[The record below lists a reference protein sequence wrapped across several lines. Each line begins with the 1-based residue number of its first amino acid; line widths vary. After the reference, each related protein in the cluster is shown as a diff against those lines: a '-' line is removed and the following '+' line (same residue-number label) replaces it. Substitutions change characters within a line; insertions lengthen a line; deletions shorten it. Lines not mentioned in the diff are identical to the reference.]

1 MVSNMALA
9 VARHSLHLVLQPSEI
24 KRALVVTAHP
34 DDVDFGAAGTV
45 AKLTDAGAVVTY
57 CLVTDGQAGGY
68 DQTIPR
74 PRMAE
79 IRREEQ
85 TKAAAEVGVT
95 DLIFLGIMDGQV
107 VFDLDLR
114 REVSR
119 VIRQVRPQVV
129 ITQPPMINLNSVYGS
144 HADHVATGQA
154 VWAAVYPDARNPFAF
169 PELLEAGYEPW
180 AADEIWITLSVEANE
195 TVDIT
200 DQIDRKIRALRCHE
214 SQHRDPDALEERVR
228 GWYREL
234 ALEGGLEAGRSAE
247 RFFVADAR

>member
-1 MVSNMALA
+1 MSRAYA
-9 VARHSLHLVLQPSEI
+9 APSLVRVLQPSEI
-24 KRALVVTAHP
+24 ERALVVTAHP

-45 AKLTDAGAVVTY
+45 ANLTDAGAVVTY
-57 CLVTDGQAGGY
+57 CLVTDGQAGGF

-85 TKAAAEVGVT
+85 AKAAAEVGVT
-95 DLIFLGIMDGQV
+95 NLVFLGIMDGQV

-114 REVSR
+114 REISR

-129 ITQPPMINLNSVYGS
+129 ITQSPIINLNTVYGS
-144 HADHVATGQA
+144 HADHVATGQG

-169 PELLEAGYEPW
+169 PELLQEGLEPW
-180 AADEIWITLSVEANE
+180 AADEIWIMLGMDANE

-200 DQIDRKIRALRCHE
+200 DQLDRKIRALRCHE
-214 SQHRDPDALEERVR
+214 SQHRDPDGMVDRVQE
-228 GWYREL
+228 WYREI
-234 ALEGGLEAGRSAE
+234 ALQGGLGEGRFAE
-247 RFFVADAR
+247 SFFVADAR

>member
-1 MVSNMALA
+1 MGRSLA
-9 VARHSLHLVLQPSEI
+9 AVLQPHEI
-24 KRALVVTAHP
+24 ERALVVTAHP

-45 AKLTDAGAVVTY
+45 AMLTDAGAMVTY
-57 CLVTDGQAGGY
+57 CLVTDGQAGGF

-74 PRMAE
+74 PKMAE

-95 DLIFLGIMDGQV
+95 DLVFLGVMDGEV
-107 VFDLDLR
+107 VFDLELR
-114 REVSR
+114 REISR

-129 ITQPPMINLNSVYGS
+129 ITQSPVIDINTVYGS

-154 VWAAVYPDARNPFAF
+154 TWAAVYPDARNPFAF
-169 PELLEAGYEPW
+169 PELLDAGLEPW
-180 AADEIWITLSVEANE
+180 AADEIWITLSGDANS
-195 TVDIT
+195 TMDIT

-214 SQHRDPDALEERVR
+214 SQHRDPDAMEARVR
-228 GWYREL
+228 EWYLELGREGDL
-234 ALEGGLEAGRSAE
+234 SEGRSAE

>member
-1 MVSNMALA
+1 MLK
-9 VARHSLHLVLQPSEI
+9 PTEI
-24 KRALVVTAHP
+24 ERALVVTAHP

-45 AKLTDAGAVVTY
+45 ATLTDAGVAVTY
-57 CLVTDGQAGGY
+57 CLVTDGQAGGF

-74 PRMAE
+74 SRMAE

-95 DLIFLGIMDGQV
+95 DLVFLGIMDGAV

-114 REVSR
+114 RSISR

-129 ITQPPMINLNSVYGS
+129 ITQSPVINIATVYGS
-144 HADHVATGQA
+144 HADHVATGQG

-169 PELLEAGYEPW
+169 TELLEHEGLEPW
-180 AADEIWITLSVEANE
+180 AVDEIWIMLGLDSNE

-200 DQIDRKIRALRCHE
+200 DQLDRKVRALRCHE
-214 SQHRDPDALEERVR
+214 SQHRDPDGLEQRVR
-228 GWYREL
+228 EWFREL
-234 ALEGGLEAGRSAE
+234 ARQGGLPDGRSAE

>member
-1 MVSNMALA
+1 MQSA
-9 VARHSLHLVLQPSEI
+9 EI
-24 KRALVVTAHP
+24 ERALVVTAHP

-45 AKLTDAGAVVTY
+45 AHLTDAGSVVTY
-57 CLVTDGQAGGY
+57 CLVTDGQAGGF

-85 TKAAAEVGVT
+85 TKAAAEVGVS
-95 DLIFLGIMDGQV
+95 DLVFLGIMDGQV

-114 REVSR
+114 REISR

-129 ITQPPMINLNSVYGS
+129 ITQSPVVNITTVYGS
-144 HADHVATGQA
+144 HADHVATGQG

-169 PELLEAGYEPW
+169 PELLQEGLEPW
-180 AADEIWITLSVEANE
+180 AADEIWIMLGADSNE

-200 DQIDRKIRALRCHE
+200 DQLDRKLRALRCHE
-214 SQHRDPDALEERVR
+214 SQHRDPDGMEQRVR
-228 GWYREL
+228 EWFLEL
-234 ALEGGLEAGRSAE
+234 ARQGGLPDGRFAE